1 MHSHLLEFG
10 ELGVVE
16 GPEVA
21 VLDVVVVER
30 EELVLV
36 FVGGQTLVKLASSC
50 APNLKDKATNFD
62 RVSFFVFFGRD
73 CSFLTLLTTGLLW
86 LLMAT

>member
-21 VLDVVVVER
+21 VLDVVVMER

-36 FVGGQTLVKLASSC
+36 VVGGQTLVKLASSR
-50 APNLKDKATNFD
+50 APDLKDKMKQL
-62 RVSFFVFFGRD
+62 R
-73 CSFLTLLTTGLLW
+73 
-86 LLMAT
+86 

>member
-1 MHSHLLEFG
+1 MHSHLLEFD

-36 FVGGQTLVKLASSC
+36 VVGGQTLVKLANSC

-62 RVSFFVFFGRD
+62 RVCPFSSSLGEIALF
-73 CSFLTLLTTGLLW
+73 
-86 LLMAT
+86 